1 MVLVDLVLNKMIQT
15 KLYELLSYEI
25 EVYLLILSQ
34 VSMSK
39 DDNVPNYG
47 KEKPGTEEGGGETE
61 ECPTPVQFYHRG
73 EKILQE
79 PKANINII
87 NFQQFKL

>member
-1 MVLVDLVLNKMIQT
+1 
-15 KLYELLSYEI
+15 
-25 EVYLLILSQ
+25 
-34 VSMSK
+34 MSK

-73 EKILQE
+73 EEILQE
-79 PKANINII
+79 PKTNIYINNFRRSKARKHIKINILM
-87 NFQQFKL
+87 FLYV